1 MSNVN
6 FRMISKRSEK
16 LLFVITLV
24 FSFLIGVL
32 CVKFGMDN
40 SKQSKYNE
48 EMLQELRDIKELL
61 EQRGEK

>member
-1 MSNVN
+1 M
-6 FRMISKRSEK
+6 
-16 LLFVITLV
+16 FVITSVL
-24 FSFLIGVL
+24 SFLIGVF

-61 EQRGEK
+61 EQRKEM